1 MISEKGLLR
10 LSLLFAV
17 LCWLALITADLF
29 LLFAQINKANAGI
42 TKEVPYLFL
51 ALFILFTFFYF
62 RLKIQKA
69 ESVNFI
75 DLLWRVFSTGLIV
88 SLIQL
93 AIGLFFY
100 LLSNSKLLQNDLAIN
115 FFYHINLAAVIV
127 FLTSTFVVW
136 KRLILYQKN
145 KRLLILWR
153 IFEYSLLAT
162 LLFNFFQKQFPD
174 WAFLGL
180 LGLFFIYSLILAF
193 NLKWIAYLN
202 FKQKW
207 RSILLLALVILYL
220 YYFINNLINFDSE
233 FNLIMNLLTD
243 VFVLSL
249 VGFISIYSLISILV
263 ILFNLPTS
271 SVFEQKISEVLN
283 FQRLS
288 QSIQKGDSEDQVYN
302 VLLESSINAVF
313 STSAWLEIFE
323 EEKPNKVIRS
333 AISENQMQQVKKSI
347 QESGIFSYLNKQQ
360 SISFKKNLNPT
371 KLTANLND
379 PDYNSVLAVP
389 LIIQDRQIGLLV
401 LLKDVTDGFNKE
413 MLDIISSFV
422 NQACISIEN
431 FELLSKALEN
441 ERYREELKIAMRVQK
456 SLLPH
461 ELINDENFEMF
472 AFYESADEV
481 GGDYYDYYKTSTDTT
496 AVIMGDVS
504 GKGTSA
510 AFNMAQMKGV
520 FHSLVQL
527 NLDSKAF
534 LSRANSALS
543 NCLEKTSFITAA
555 YYIINAKEKTIS
567 FSRAG
572 HCPALF
578 YHHEN
583 KQTKFFK
590 NRGLGLGIVRND
602 SYHEYVDIQEISYK
616 PGDILFLYTDGI
628 IEAKNLHGEEYGYDR
643 LSEVVALNGDKSPE
657 AIKTAVIENLYE
669 FIGSEGLDDDYTTLI
684 IKFL

>member
-10 LSLLFAV
+10 LSLLFSI
-17 LCWLALITADLF
+17 LCWLALIVADLF
-29 LLFAQINKANAGI
+29 LLFAQINQANAGI
-42 TKEVPYLFL
+42 TKEIPYLFL

-88 SLIQL
+88 SLVQL

-100 LLSNSKLLQNDLAIN
+100 LLSNSKFLQNDLAIN

-145 KRLLILWR
+145 KRLLIIWQ

-162 LLFNFFQKQFPD
+162 LLFNFFQQQFPD

-180 LGLFFIYSLILAF
+180 LGIFFVYSLILSF

-207 RSILLLALVILYL
+207 RSILLLALVLLYL
-220 YYFINNLINFDSE
+220 YYFVNNLINFDSE
-233 FNLIMNLLTD
+233 FNLIMNLLSD

-249 VGFISIYSLISILV
+249 VGFISTYALISILV

-288 QSIQKGDSEDQVYN
+288 QSIQKGDNEDQVYN

-313 STSAWLEIFE
+313 STSAWLEIFQE
-323 EEKPNKVIRS
+323 SNSNKVIRS
-333 AISENQMQQVKKSI
+333 AISEHKMQQVKKSI

-360 SISFKKNLNPT
+360 SINFKKNLNPT

-413 MLDIISSFV
+413 MLDIINSFV

-481 GGDYYDYYKTSTDTT
+481 GGDYYDFYKTTADKT
-496 AVIMGDVS
+496 AVIVGDVS

-527 NLDSKAF
+527 NLDSKDF

-555 YYIINAKEKTIS
+555 YYLIDSKAKTIA

-572 HCPALF
+572 HCPAL
-578 YHHEN
+578 YYDHEKN
-583 KQTKFFK
+583 EANYFK
-590 NRGLGLGIVRND
+590 NRGLGLGIVRNE
-602 SYHEYVDIQEISYK
+602 SYHKYVDIHKISYK
-616 PGDILFLYTDGI
+616 PGDVLFLYTDGI
-628 IEAKNLHGEEYGYDR
+628 VEAKNEQGEEYGYDR
-643 LSEVVALNGDKSPE
+643 LREVLTLNGDKKPE

-684 IKFL
+684 IQFL